1 MLGVKR
7 DGVFFSRLLSGRN
20 TPGKYGKGLP
30 AMKRRIPSGIRFDKA
45 GGMARHGRDAI
56 RADDGLLGL
65 TGSEG
70 RVGGAGKRT
79 TPGRCTGAARQ
90 PARFVAISGR
100 RGRKAILSD
109 KRSVMLRLGDAPA
122 GKADAVPDFQQGLPR
137 SSIRQ
142 GRCRSRAA
150 GLSPRGERSR
160 MSGRPQAAKKPSMR
174 RALSFPMGGQASG
187 TVFGRAHGHVC
198 NRACMPYCLKK
209 GLMGARFG
217 RKGLSSHAGEA
228 PSVDAR
234 FVCGRSQAWAE
245 AAAVSSSLRAALRR
259 QASLRSRSS
268 RATMVK
274 RLMKARA
281 NCR

>member
-1 MLGVKR
+1 
-7 DGVFFSRLLSGRN
+7 
-20 TPGKYGKGLP
+20 
-30 AMKRRIPSGIRFDKA
+30 
-45 GGMARHGRDAI
+45 MARRRAGRYPC
-56 RADDGLLGL
+56 RELYLRRREVKGVLECREADD
-65 TGSEG
+65 
-70 RVGGAGKRT
+70 AGKKDWSC
-79 TPGRCTGAARQ
+79 PAACPFRSDFW
-90 PARFVAISGR
+90 PE
-100 RGRKAILSD
+100 GRKAILSD

-187 TVFGRAHGHVC
+187 TVLGRAHGHVC

>member
-1 MLGVKR
+1 MLGSEGGR
-7 DGVFFSRLLSGRN
+7 SFFLALASGRWN
-20 TPGKYGKGLP
+20 SSESMGRGLP

-70 RVGGAGKRT
+70 SFGGAGTRT
-79 TPGRCTGAARQ
+79 TPGGSTEAARQ
-90 PARFVAISGR
+90 PARFVAIAGR
-100 RGRKAILSD
+100 RGRETILSD
-109 KRSVMLRLGDAPA
+109 MRSVMLGLGDAPA

-174 RALSFPMGGQASG
+174 RASSFPMAD
-187 TVFGRAHGHVC
+187 RL
-198 NRACMPYCLKK
+198 P
-209 GLMGARFG
+209 
-217 RKGLSSHAGEA
+217 GLSSGGRTVMSAAGHA
-228 PSVDAR
+228 
-234 FVCGRSQAWAE
+234 
-245 AAAVSSSLRAALRR
+245 
-259 QASLRSRSS
+259 
-268 RATMVK
+268 
-274 RLMKARA
+274 
-281 NCR
+281 CRTV

>member
-1 MLGVKR
+1 MLGSEGGR
-7 DGVFFSRLLSGRN
+7 SVFFLSFSPVLASGRWN
-20 TPGKYGKGLP
+20 SSGKTGRDLP

-70 RVGGAGKRT
+70 SVGGAGKRT
-79 TPGRCTGAARQ
+79 TPGGSTGAARQ
-90 PARFVAISGR
+90 PARFVAIAGR
-100 RGRKAILSD
+100 RGREAILSD
-109 KRSVMLRLGDAPA
+109 KRSVMLRLGNAPA

-174 RALSFPMGGQASG
+174 RASSFPMAD
-187 TVFGRAHGHVC
+187 RL
-198 NRACMPYCLKK
+198 P
-209 GLMGARFG
+209 
-217 RKGLSSHAGEA
+217 GLSSGGRTVMSAAGHA
-228 PSVDAR
+228 
-234 FVCGRSQAWAE
+234 
-245 AAAVSSSLRAALRR
+245 
-259 QASLRSRSS
+259 
-268 RATMVK
+268 
-274 RLMKARA
+274 
-281 NCR
+281 CRTV

>member
-7 DGVFFSRLLSGRN
+7 DGVFFSRLLPGRWN
-20 TPGKYGKGLP
+20 SSESMGRGLP

-70 RVGGAGKRT
+70 SVGGAGKRT
-79 TPGRCTGAARQ
+79 TPGGNTGAARQ
-90 PARFVAISGR
+90 SARFVAISGR

-142 GRCRSRAA
+142 GDVPEPCGWPFST
-150 GLSPRGERSR
+150 RGAFQNVR
-160 MSGRPQAAKKPSMR
+160 
-174 RALSFPMGGQASG
+174 
-187 TVFGRAHGHVC
+187 
-198 NRACMPYCLKK
+198 
-209 GLMGARFG
+209 
-217 RKGLSSHAGEA
+217 
-228 PSVDAR
+228 
-234 FVCGRSQAWAE
+234 
-245 AAAVSSSLRAALRR
+245 
-259 QASLRSRSS
+259 
-268 RATMVK
+268 
-274 RLMKARA
+274 
-281 NCR
+281 

>member
-7 DGVFFSRLLSGRN
+7 GGVFSFSLSLSCLLPGRWNSSGKTER
-20 TPGKYGKGLP
+20 GLP

-70 RVGGAGKRT
+70 RVGGAGTRT
-79 TPGRCTGAARQ
+79 TPGGSTGAARQ

-100 RGRKAILSD
+100 REREAILSD
-109 KRSVMLRLGDAPA
+109 MRSVMLRLGDVPA

-174 RALSFPMGGQASG
+174 RASSFPMAD
-187 TVFGRAHGHVC
+187 RL
-198 NRACMPYCLKK
+198 P
-209 GLMGARFG
+209 
-217 RKGLSSHAGEA
+217 GLSSG
-228 PSVDAR
+228 
-234 FVCGRSQAWAE
+234 GRTAMSAIG
-245 AAAVSSSLRAALRR
+245 RA
-259 QASLRSRSS
+259 
-268 RATMVK
+268 
-274 RLMKARA
+274 
-281 NCR
+281 CRTI